1 MCSHNIEN
9 FIPLATEI
17 GIPVWG
23 TPANF
28 KGFCMFASL
37 LHRRRATDVNETLHD
52 VWSSPGLLHYIYIS
66 GDCCPLRE
74 FCHMQNLL
82 CIQVLRS
89 PILSVLLHSARA
101 VGVSQTLW
109 HGVQGVELRNF
120 YRGRHLYSA
129 RRPSRCAS
137 GNILVQYVFRL
148 PCCASYISWLLHR
161 MKIWVWNTLFMWWTC
176 ILVSCSSYNH

>member
-9 FIPLATEI
+9 FSPLATEI

-28 KGFCMFASL
+28 NWFCVFASL
-37 LHRRRATDVNETLHD
+37 LHRRRATDVSETLHD
-52 VWSSPGLLHYIYIS
+52 VWPSPGLLHYIYIF

-74 FCHMQNLL
+74 FCQMQNLL

-89 PILSVLLHSARA
+89 PILSALLHIARA

-109 HGVQGVELRNF
+109 RGIQGMELRNF
-120 YRGRHLYSA
+120 YRGRHLYSSGW
-129 RRPSRCAS
+129 PSRFALA
-137 GNILVQYVFRL
+137 NILVQHVLGCHAANLVSGDFYKWRKYGFGIHYL
-148 PCCASYISWLLHR
+148 CGGPAY
-161 MKIWVWNTLFMWWTC
+161 LFM
-176 ILVSCSSYNH
+176 L